1 MEPVR
6 SFQTVFIGTR
16 VDRGEGKGR
25 GGKTRPQGSV
35 GRERRTRKAPEGPLA
50 ATAPYYFLLSFSQS
64 TTRSLEST

>member
-1 MEPVR
+1 
-6 SFQTVFIGTR
+6 
-16 VDRGEGKGR
+16 VDRGEAKGR